1 MNTKR
6 LSVLLAVVMLLSV
19 VSVFASAE
27 DSTGEALAWTTGD
40 GYGAVVENKDG
51 TATFTG
57 DETLNSDNSHCGS
70 YTKDGATAIA
80 DGDITDELDVMIDPI
95 SMEAGEKFGAH
106 GFDQRRCGCIQSRAA
121 CPFLRYGQRFCQYFH
136 RYGA

>member
-40 GYGAVVENKDG
+40 GYGAVV
-51 TATFTG
+51 
-57 DETLNSDNSHCGS
+57 
-70 YTKDGATAIA
+70 
-80 DGDITDELDVMIDPI
+80 
-95 SMEAGEKFGAH
+95 
-106 GFDQRRCGCIQSRAA
+106 
-121 CPFLRYGQRFCQYFH
+121 
-136 RYGA
+136 